1 MGRRIRWMGLVMIL
15 CFAVVLVQLVNLQFR
30 RSNELATAAAN
41 PRNRLQNL
49 DNQRG
54 SILAADGTV
63 LAYSQKVPKVGPTD
77 YKYQRVYPPSNA
89 QLFSDIVGYDSIN
102 YGTWGA
108 EYQYNDQLI
117 AHKQPPHSLG
127 EFINPTTSTDDVY
140 LTVQPK
146 LQALAQQELAGRDG
160 AVVVLNPNTGAILAM
175 YGNPTY
181 DPNPLASP
189 SPAVQTKGRFLMLAK
204 NGHGYDAF
212 SSLAYAQRWA
222 PGSTF
227 KVITTSAAYDYA
239 PQFVNKPY
247 PVQAS
252 TPLPQSNLL
261 LHNDGGAVCGGTIAQ
276 MLPPSCDQGYALLGL
291 DVGAT
296 NMYKQST
303 QFGYDQVPPLD
314 LPGVIPSNFPTPA
327 QLKNDL
333 PGLAYSS
340 IGQQDV
346 AATALQGALTAAAIA
361 NGGVIMK
368 PHVMAQI
375 RDSQGNVVSNYG
387 LQPWMRATTQ
397 ATAAAVTPLM
407 EEVVTSGTAGGV
419 GFLPQDQVA
428 AKTGT
433 AQAGLNNQLVD
444 AWMIAFAPASQP
456 RVAVAV
462 VLPFSAPSI
471 TGAEAAGPVVKAMI
485 EAALAMTGPLPP
497 PGQVPHY
504 TGPAPTPAPGPTP
517 TSKPGASTT
526 TSSVPGGA
534 STTSPGGTT
543 TVPPATTTPTTEPP
557 ATTTPTTVAPTTPPP
572 T

>member
-1 MGRRIRWMGLVMIL
+1 MGRRIRWMGVVMIL
-15 CFAVVLVQLVNLQFR
+15 CFALVLVQLVNLQFR
-30 RSNELATAAAN
+30 RANELATAAAN
-41 PRNRLQNL
+41 PRNKLADLN
-49 DNQRG
+49 NQRG
-54 SILAADGTV
+54 TIVAADGTV
-63 LAYSQKVPKVGPTD
+63 LAYSQKVLGAGPTD
-77 YKYQRVYPPSNA
+77 YKYQRVYPPATA
-89 QLFSDIVGYDSIN
+89 QLFSDIVGYDSID
-102 YGTWGA
+102 YGTWGV

-127 EFINPTTSTDDVY
+127 QFINPTTSTDDVT
-140 LTVQPK
+140 LTVQPS
-146 LQALAQQELAGRDG
+146 LQTLAQQELAGRDG

-181 DPNPLASP
+181 DPNLLASP
-189 SPAVQTKGRFLMLAK
+189 SSATQTKGRFLMLAK
-204 NGHGYDAF
+204 NGHGYTAF
-212 SSLAYAQRWA
+212 DSLPYAERWA

-239 PQFVNKPY
+239 PLLVNKSY
-247 PVQAS
+247 PVQSS
-252 TPLPQSNLL
+252 TKLPQSPLL

-296 NMYKQST
+296 NMYKQAT
-303 QFGYDQVPPLD
+303 AFGYDQVPPLD
-314 LPGVIPSNFPTPA
+314 LPGVIASNFPTPA
-327 QLKNDL
+327 QLQDDL

-346 AATALQGALTAAAIA
+346 AATTLQGALEAAAIA

-375 RDSQGNVVSNYG
+375 RDSQGNVVANYG

-397 ATAAAVTPLM
+397 ATAAAITPLM
-407 EEVVTSGTAGGV
+407 QEVVTAGTAGGV
-419 GFLPQDQVA
+419 GFLPVDQVA

-433 AQAGLNNQLVD
+433 AQAGINNELVD

-462 VLPFSAPSI
+462 TIPFSAPSI

-497 PGQVPHY
+497 PGPVPHY
-504 TGPAPTPAPGPTP
+504 TGPSPTPAPGPTP
-517 TSKPGASTT
+517 APSSTT
-526 TSSVPGGA
+526 TTAPGA
-534 STTSPGGTT
+534 TT
-543 TVPPATTTPTTEPP
+543 TTGAGPTTTTAPPVTTTTPTTSAPE
-557 ATTTPTTVAPTTPPP
+557 TTTPPTVAPTTPP
-572 T
+572 TT

>member
-15 CFAVVLVQLVNLQFR
+15 CFALVLVQLVNLQFR
-30 RSNELATAAAN
+30 RSTELATAAAN
-41 PRNRLQNL
+41 PRNRLQDLNNL
-49 DNQRG
+49 RG

-63 LAYSQKVPKVGPTD
+63 LAYSQKIPNAGRAD
-77 YKYQRVYPPSNA
+77 YQYQRVYPEAAA

-108 EYQYNDQLI
+108 EYQYNDQLVS
-117 AHKQPPHSLG
+117 HKQPPHSLG
-127 EFINPTTSTDDVY
+127 QFINPTTSTDDVY

-160 AVVVLNPNTGAILAM
+160 SVVVLNPTTGAVLAM

-181 DPNPLASP
+181 DPNLLASP
-189 SPAVQTKGRFLMLAK
+189 SSAIQTRGRFLMLAK
-204 NGHGYDAF
+204 NGHGYSAF
-212 SSLAYAQRWA
+212 DSLPYAERWA

-227 KVITTSAAYDYA
+227 KVITTAAAYDYA
-239 PQFVNKPY
+239 PLLVNKSY
-247 PVQAS
+247 PVQSS
-252 TPLPQSNLL
+252 TKLPQSPLL

-296 NMYKQST
+296 NMYKQVT

-314 LPGVIPSNFPTPA
+314 LPGVIPSNFPTPT
-327 QLKNDL
+327 QLQNDL

-346 AATALQGALTAAAIA
+346 AATTLQGALEAAAIA

-375 RDSQGNVVSNYG
+375 RDSQGNVVANYG

-397 ATAAAVTPLM
+397 ATAAAITPLM

-419 GFLPQDQVA
+419 GFLPEDQVA

-444 AWMIAFAPASQP
+444 AWMVAFAPASQP

-462 VLPFSAPSI
+462 TIPFSAPSI

-497 PGQVPHY
+497 PGPVPHY
-504 TGPAPTPAPGPTP
+504 TGPSPTAPAPASPPGPAP
-517 TSKPGASTT
+517 
-526 TSSVPGGA
+526 
-534 STTSPGGTT
+534 STTSTAPG
-543 TVPPATTTPTTEPP
+543 ATTTTGPGVTTTTLPPVTTTAPTEPVP
-557 ATTTPTTVAPTTPPP
+557 TTTPTTVAPTTPP
-572 T
+572 TT